1 MEENQGE
8 QDVWGD
14 WEMWQEGVAVE
25 RTRPGIGTAWLCIPA
40 ERLHSSVTRQVTPL
54 CLSCLVCKMQMQN
67 YLIRSI
73 QKLNNAV
80 HDRCLE
86 QWLAH
91 CRVSVSVN
99 SFIIV

>member
-1 MEENQGE
+1 MAGGRGSGENKTRH
-8 QDVWGD
+8 WGRL
-14 WEMWQEGVAVE
+14 V
-25 RTRPGIGTAWLCIPA
+25 CIPV
-40 ERLHSSVTRQVTPL
+40 ERLHSSVIRQVTPL
-54 CLSCLVCKMQMQN
+54 CLRCLVYKMGMQN

-73 QKLNNAV
+73 QKLNNDI

-91 CRVSVSVN
+91 CRISVGIN